1 MSRSKRFLALGAALG
16 VAAVAAGLV
25 ATRDS
30 AAQPARPG
38 EWKKVQEAVQ
48 KGLPKTA
55 IQELEPIIA
64 AALKDKAYPE
74 AIKAVCTKIALEG
87 TIQGNKPE
95 EKVVRMKAAIAVSP
109 AEMHPVMNAVLAH
122 WYWNY
127 FQQNRYRIVQ
137 RTAAG
142 DSTGDDVTT
151 WDLPRILTEVERQFD
166 RALGADQELKAAPV
180 ARYDVLLDKGTIPDE
195 YRPTMYD
202 VLAFDA
208 LGFLGAG
215 EHGLAKGQDGFEI
228 AADSP
233 VFAPTADFL
242 KWQPQTTDAG
252 SRTLKAVRL
261 YQTLLTFHQGDKNP
275 SARLDADLH
284 RLRFGHSHA
293 VGPDKDANY
302 IKALERFVA
311 ENEKHEISALA
322 RAHWARVEMNRGDRV
337 KARQIALAGKQAFP
351 QSPGGKLCDNVV
363 TEIEAR
369 HIQVHTERTW
379 ADPQPD
385 VRVTYRN
392 LARVHFRL
400 VRQDFVQR
408 LQRNVWR
415 PEQLANQQ
423 ERDQLL
429 AARPAFEFTRDLPPT
444 PDYQDRTESFPAP
457 KGVAPGFYFLI
468 ASPDA
473 DFRAE
478 NNVVSFTDVWVSD
491 LAIVT
496 RQEHGALRVGGF
508 VLKGN
513 PGTPVEGAGVQ
524 IWHRRPQG
532 GWEPGETG
540 KTDRNGM
547 YALTGKQQHGY
558 LVTAAAGK
566 DQLATAHEAYLYR
579 QDFTERAQ
587 ENTVFFTD
595 RALYRPGQMIQF
607 RGVCFRSDMAADRYA
622 ALPNRDVTVVFS
634 DANGQEIAK
643 LPVRTN
649 EHGSF
654 SGNFTAPR
662 DRLTG
667 VMTIHVPGGP
677 SGATQVS
684 VEEYKRPKFLVT
696 AEPPREPAKLGAEVK
711 VPGKAAAYTGAA
723 VGGAKVKYRVVREVR
738 YPPWFYEFCWW
749 RPVPRQ
755 PAQEIAHGTLTTEA
769 DGTFTVPFTAAPDR
783 TVPEGDEPTFR
794 YTVTAEV
801 TDTTGE
807 TRVGTQSVEV
817 GYVALRA
824 TVTAAEWLTA
834 DAPVKLNLST
844 TSLDGAGREATG
856 TVKVY
861 KLKTPERPVRGELDG
876 GFRFYPVAGKEPPP
890 DPSRPVSWALGEV
903 AHIAEFKT
911 DGKGKA
917 EVEAKLPAG
926 VYRAVVETKD
936 AFGKTVTGKAQLL
949 VLAPAA
955 DTMTAPLTNVV
966 SSPKW
971 TVEPGELF
979 TLFWGSGYESGRAF
993 VEVEHRGKTLH
1004 AFWTDAKKTQA
1015 TLTVPVTE
1023 GMRGGFTVR
1032 TTYVRE
1038 NRAYLESRHVN
1049 VPWSNKEL
1057 KVKWETFRSKLE
1069 PGKRETFTAVVTGPD
1084 AKRAAAEFAATL
1096 YDKSLDAYRPHHWR
1110 PSVGHFRHDH
1120 SRLMSQF
1127 ENVRR
1132 DLQHLAG
1139 HWPHGFHS
1147 VPLTYRGLPADL
1159 TTNYQRYEYF
1169 GYGGGAGWRSEGRV
1183 NQLGMYAE
1191 AARVMPT
1198 AGVAVPAAPA
1208 PAPPGATAGLEAL
1221 TDGAPQGAGP
1231 AKVGTDGGLGPTA
1244 PDLSKV
1250 AARTNLN
1257 ETAFFFP
1264 HLTADAD
1271 GVVRM
1276 EFTMPEALTTW
1287 RFMGIAHDRDL
1298 RSGFITDEL
1307 VTAKDLMVQPN
1318 PPRFLREGDVIEYPV
1333 KVSNTSATRQQG
1345 KVRLSVRDARTDQ
1358 PRDAELGVTVPDQA
1372 FDLPAGESKTFSW
1385 KLTVPEGAAP
1395 LTFKAVAASDRH
1407 SDGEEGVVPVLSKK
1421 VLVTESLPLPIRNA
1435 GQKDFDFARLRQSAG
1450 STSIR
1455 HQSFTIQMVSQPAW
1469 YAVMA
1474 LPYLMEYPHEC
1485 SEQTF
1490 NRLYA
1495 NGLARHIGNSDPR
1508 IRRVFDLWKGTPA
1521 LDSPLQKNADLKAVM
1536 LEETP
1541 WVRQAVKEGQ
1551 ARQNVGILFDANR
1564 LDAETAR
1571 LNRRMAELQY
1581 PDGMWPWFP
1590 GGRPNEYMTLY
1601 ITTGYGRMRHLGVKQ
1616 DVAPAVKAV
1625 TALDRWMDE
1634 NYRAI
1639 LRGGHPNDNHLSTTV
1654 ALYLYGRSFF
1664 LQDRPVANEH
1674 RAAWAYWVGQ
1684 AKQYWLQLAHRQ
1696 SQAHIAVALKRVNDL
1711 PAARGIM
1718 ASIKERS
1725 VSNEETGMFWRDLE
1739 LQQFW
1744 FRAPIETQ
1752 AMMIEAFD
1760 EVMNDQTAVEEC
1772 KVWLLKQKQTQ
1783 DWKTTKATADAVY
1796 ALLLRGEN
1804 LLKSDALVEV
1814 TVGNRRIEPT
1824 KVEAGTGFFEERFL
1838 RTEVQPSMSAITL
1851 NKKDAGVS
1859 WGSAHWTYLEDIE
1872 KVSVAA
1878 DGPLKLEKRLFLKSY
1893 TKQGPRIDPFAK
1905 APLGIGDEV
1914 VVRMV
1919 LRTDRD
1925 MEYVHLKDHRGSG
1938 TEPVNVM
1945 SRYRFQDGLAYYE
1958 STKDTATHF
1967 FVDYLPKGNYVFE
1980 YPVRVQHRGTYSTG
1994 FAAIQC
2000 LYAPEFNSHSESL
2013 TLEAR

>member
-1 MSRSKRFLALGAALG
+1 MPRSKRLLAVGAALCA
-16 VAAVAAGLV
+16 AAVAAGLI
-25 ATRDS
+25 ATRDT
-30 AAQPARPG
+30 AAQPRP
-38 EWKKVQEAVQ
+38 EQWKKVQDAVN

-64 AALKDKAYPE
+64 AAIKEKAYPE
-74 AIKAVCTKIALEG
+74 AVKAVCTKINLEG
-87 TIQGNKPE
+87 NIQGNKPE
-95 EKVVRMKAAIAVSP
+95 EKIVRLKAAIAVSP

-122 WYWNY
+122 WYWHY
-127 FQQNRYRIVQ
+127 FQQHRYRIVQ

-142 DSTGDDVTT
+142 DTTGDDVTT

-166 RALGADQELKAAPV
+166 RALAADKQLKATPV
-180 ARYDVLLDKGTIPDE
+180 AQYDILLQKGTIPDQ
-195 YRPTMYD
+195 YRPTLYD
-202 VLAFDA
+202 ILAFDA
-208 LGFLGAG
+208 LGFLAAG
-215 EHGLAKGQDGFEI
+215 EHGLTKGEDSFEI

-252 SRTLKAVRL
+252 SRTLKAIKL
-261 YQTLLTFHQGDKNP
+261 YQTLLAFHAGDENP
-275 SARLDADLH
+275 SARLDTDLH
-284 RLRFGHSHA
+284 RLRFGHSRA
-293 VGPDKDANY
+293 VGADKDANY
-302 IKALERFVA
+302 ITALTRFA
-311 ENEKHEISALA
+311 TDHANHELSAMARSMWA
-322 RAHWARVEMNRGDRV
+322 RAEMNRGDRV
-337 KARQIALAGKQAFP
+337 KARQVALAGKQAFP
-351 QSPGGKLCDNVV
+351 DSPGGKLCHNVILEVEAKHLQAV
-363 TEIEAR
+363 TER
-369 HIQVHTERTW
+369 VW

-385 VRVTYRN
+385 IRVTYRN
-392 LARVHFRL
+392 LTRVHFRL
-400 VRQDFVQR
+400 VKDDFTARLRRQQ
-408 LQRNVWR
+408 WR
-415 PEQLANQQ
+415 PEQLVNLE
-423 ERDQLL
+423 ERHALL
-429 AARPAFEFTRDLPPT
+429 AKRPDHEFSRDLPPT
-444 PDYQDRTESFPAP
+444 PDYQERTEAFPAP

-473 DFRAE
+473 DFRDN
-478 NNVVSFTDVWVSD
+478 NNVVHFADVWVSD
-491 LAIVT
+491 LAVVT
-496 RQEHGALRVGGF
+496 RQEHGTLRVGGF

-513 PGTPVEGAGVQ
+513 PGSPVENAKVQ
-524 IWHRRPQG
+524 IWHRMPQG
-532 GWEPGETG
+532 GWQAGETG
-540 KTDRNGM
+540 STDRNGM
-547 YALTGKQQHGY
+547 YALTGRHQHGC
-558 LVTAAAGK
+558 LVIASNGN
-566 DQLATAHEAYLYR
+566 DQLASAHDFYLHTNDYTPR
-579 QDFTERAQ
+579 PHEQ
-587 ENTVFFTD
+587 TVFFTD
-595 RALYRPGQMIQF
+595 RALYRPGQTIQF
-607 RGVCFRSDMAADRYA
+607 RGVCFRTDTAADKYEA
-622 ALPNRDVTVVFS
+622 IPNRDVTVVFS
-634 DANGQEIAK
+634 DVNGQEIAK

-654 SGNFTAPR
+654 SGSFTAPR

-667 VMTIHVPGGP
+667 QMTIHTPGGP
-677 SGATQVS
+677 QGATRVA

-696 AEPPREPAKLGAEVK
+696 TEAPREPAKLGAEVK
-711 VPGKAAAYTGAA
+711 VPGKATAYTGAA

-738 YPPWFYEFCWW
+738 YPVWFYEYCWW

-755 PAQEIAHGTLTTEA
+755 PAQEIAHGTLTTEP
-769 DGTFTVPFTAAPDR
+769 DGSFTVPFTAAPDKS
-783 TVPEGDEPTFR
+783 VAESDEPTFR

-824 TVTAAEWLTA
+824 TVSAAEWQTA
-834 DAPVKLNLST
+834 DAAVKLT
-844 TSLDGAGREATG
+844 VGTASLDGAGREAAG

-861 KLKTPERPVRGELDG
+861 KLKAPARPARADMQHWYRPMPLNAA
-876 GFRFYPVAGKEPPP
+876 PKP
-890 DPSRPVSWALGEV
+890 DPSKPVSWELGEV

-917 EVEAKLPAG
+917 ELDAKLPAG
-926 VYRAVVETKD
+926 IYRVIVESKD
-936 AFGKTVTGKAQLL
+936 PFGKSVTGKAQLM

-955 DTMTAPLTNVV
+955 DKLNVPVTNVV
-966 SSPKW
+966 SSPSW
-971 TVEPGELF
+971 RVEPGGIF
-979 TLFWGSGYESGRAF
+979 TLYWGTGYDSGRAF

-1004 AFWTDAKKTQA
+1004 AFWTDAAKTQS

-1023 GMRGGFTVR
+1023 NMRGGFTVR

-1038 NRAYLESRHVN
+1038 NRGYLESRHVD
-1049 VPWSNKEL
+1049 VPWTNKQFT
-1057 KVKWETFRSKLE
+1057 VKWETFRNKLE
-1069 PGKRETFTAVVTGPD
+1069 PGKRETFTAVITGPD
-1084 AKRAAAEFAATL
+1084 AKRAAAEMAATL
-1096 YDKSLDAYRPHHWR
+1096 YDKSLDAYRPHHWQTAI
-1110 PSVGHFRHDH
+1110 GNFRQDH
-1120 SRLMSQF
+1120 SRVYQQF
-1127 ENVRR
+1127 ENVPRH
-1132 DLQHLAG
+1132 LQNLVGVWGGG
-1139 HWPHGFHS
+1139 HFNVVLVYRSLPHE
-1147 VPLTYRGLPADL
+1147 L
-1159 TTNYQRYEYF
+1159 TTNYQGYDYF
-1169 GYGGGAGWRSEGRV
+1169 GQGGGAGWQAQPFAEYARSGGV
-1183 NQLGMYAE
+1183 VHGFNPGMKA
-1191 AARVMPT
+1191 MP
-1198 AGVAVPAAPA
+1198 AMAPAAP
-1208 PAPPGATAGLEAL
+1208 P
-1221 TDGAPQGAGP
+1221 GP
-1231 AKVGTDGGLGPTA
+1231 AGGMPSEAQADARGLDRQNGLADRNAAPGGPSE

-1264 HLTADAD
+1264 HLVSDAE

-1298 RSGFITDEL
+1298 RSGFLDGEL
-1307 VTAKDLMVQPN
+1307 VTAKELMVQPN
-1318 PPRFLREGDVIEYPV
+1318 PPRFLREGDVLEYPV

-1345 KVRLSVRDARTDQ
+1345 KVRLSVRDARTDKAQ
-1358 PRDAELGVTVPDQA
+1358 DAELGLAAPELA
-1372 FDLPAGESKTFSW
+1372 FDLPAGESKTFAW
-1385 KLTVPEGAAP
+1385 KLTVPEGVGP

-1421 VLVTESLPLPIRNA
+1421 VLVAESMPLPMR
-1435 GQKDFDFARLRQSAG
+1435 GPGTKDFDFARLRNSAG
-1450 STSIR
+1450 SNSIR

-1495 NGLARHIGNSDPR
+1495 NGLARHVANSDPK

-1521 LDSPLQKNADLKAVM
+1521 LDSPLEKNADLKSVL

-1551 ARQNVGILFDANR
+1551 ARKNVGILFDANR

-1571 LNRRMAELQY
+1571 LNRRMADMQY

-1590 GGRPNEYMTLY
+1590 GGRPSEYMTLY

-1634 NYRAI
+1634 RYRAI
-1639 LRGGHPNDNHLSTTV
+1639 RHKELNHLDATV
-1654 ALYLYGRSFF
+1654 AMYLYGRSFF
-1664 LQDRPVANEH
+1664 LADRPIANEH
-1674 RAAWAYWVGQ
+1674 QAAWGYWIGQ
-1684 AKQYWLQLAHRQ
+1684 AKQYWLQLGHRQ

-1711 PAARGIM
+1711 PTARGIM

-1725 VSNEETGMFWRDLE
+1725 VSNEEMGMFWRDLE

-1760 EVMNDQTAVEEC
+1760 EVMNDQQAVEDC
-1772 KVWLLKQKQTQ
+1772 KVWLIKQKQTQ

-1814 TVGNRRIEPT
+1814 TVGNRKIEPRN
-1824 KVEAGTGFFEERFL
+1824 VEAGTGFYEEKFL
-1838 RTEVQPSMSAITL
+1838 RSEVQPSMSAITL

-1872 KVSVAA
+1872 KVTVAA
-1878 DGPLKLEKRLFLKSY
+1878 DGPLKLEKRLFLKQY
-1893 TKQGPRIDPFAK
+1893 TKQGPKLDPFAK
-1905 APLGIGDEV
+1905 GPIGVGDEV
-1914 VVRMV
+1914 LVRMV

-1938 TEPVNVM
+1938 TEPVNVL

-1958 STKDTATHF
+1958 STKDAATHF

-1980 YPVRVQHRGTYSTG
+1980 YPVRVQHRGVYSTG

-2013 TLEAR
+2013 TLDVR

>member
-1 MSRSKRFLALGAALG
+1 MSRSKRFLTLGAVVG
-16 VAAVAAGLV
+16 VAVVAAGLV

-30 AAQPARPG
+30 AAQPPRPG
-38 EWKKVQEAVQ
+38 EWKKVDEAVK

-55 IQELEPIIA
+55 IQELEPILA

-122 WYWNY
+122 WYWHY
-127 FQQNRYRIVQ
+127 FQQNRWRIVQ

-151 WDLPRILTEVERQFD
+151 WDLPRILAEVERQFD

-202 VLAFDA
+202 VLAFDS
-208 LGFLGAG
+208 LGFLGAN
-215 EHGLAKGQDGFEI
+215 EHGLTKGQDSFEI

-233 VFAPTADFL
+233 VFAPAAEFL
-242 KWQPQTTDAG
+242 KWQPQTTDAA
-252 SRTLKAVRL
+252 SRTLKAIRL
-261 YQTLLTFHQGDKNP
+261 YQTLLTFHQNDKNP

-284 RLRFGHSHA
+284 RLRFGHTQA

-302 IKALERFVA
+302 IKALERFVT

-322 RAHWARVEMNRGDRV
+322 RAHWARVEMSRGDRV

-351 QSPGGKLCDNVV
+351 QSPGGKLCDNIVQ
-363 TEIEAR
+363 EIEAR
-369 HIQVHTERTW
+369 HVQVRTERTW

-400 VRQDFVQR
+400 VRQDFTQLLGR
-408 LQRNVWR
+408 SPWR
-415 PEQLANQQ
+415 PEQLMNPN
-423 ERDQLL
+423 ERQWL
-429 AARPAFEFTRDLPPT
+429 ATARPAFEFARDLPPT

-457 KGVAPGFYFLI
+457 KGLPPGFYFLV

-473 DFRAE
+473 DFRADG
-478 NNVVSFTDVWVSD
+478 NVVTFTDVWVSD
-491 LAIVT
+491 LAIVS
-496 RQEHGALRVGGF
+496 RYEPGSLGVGGF

-547 YALTGKQQHGY
+547 YALTGKQQHGCIV
-558 LVTAAAGK
+558 LAADGK
-566 DQLATAHEAYLYR
+566 DQLATAHDQYLYR
-579 QDFTERAQ
+579 QGDVGQVQ
-587 ENTVFFTD
+587 EHTVFFTD
-595 RALYRPGQMIQF
+595 RVLYRPGQTIQF

-622 ALPNRDVTVVFS
+622 ALPDRDVTVVLT
-634 DANGQEIAK
+634 DANGQEVAK

-654 SGNFTAPR
+654 SGSFTAPR

-667 VMTIHVPGGP
+667 VMTLRVPTGP
-677 SGATQVS
+677 TGATQIS

-696 AEPPREPAKLGAEVK
+696 TESPREPAKLGAEVK
-711 VPGKAAAYTGAA
+711 VPGKATAYTGASI
-723 VGGAKVKYRVVREVR
+723 GGAKVKYRVVREVR

-749 RPVPRQ
+749 RPVPQ
-755 PAQEIAHGTLTTEA
+755 TPAQEIAHGTLTTEA

-824 TVTAAEWLTA
+824 TVGAAEWLTA
-834 DAPVKLNLST
+834 DAPVKLNIGT

-876 GFRFYPVAGKEPPP
+876 GFRPYPVAAGKEPPP

-903 AHIAEFKT
+903 AHVAEFKT

-917 EVEAKLPAG
+917 EAEAKLPAG
-926 VYRAVVETKD
+926 VYRVVVETKD

-955 DTMTAPLTNVV
+955 DAMAVPLTNVV

-1023 GMRGGFTVR
+1023 EMRGGFTVR

-1038 NRAYLESRHVN
+1038 NRAYLESRPVT
-1049 VPWSNKEL
+1049 VPWSNKQL
-1057 KVKWETFRSKLE
+1057 KVKWETFRNKLE
-1069 PGKRETFTAVVTGPD
+1069 PGKRETFTLVVTGPD

-1096 YDKSLDAYRPHHWR
+1096 YDKSLDAYRPHHWH
-1110 PSVGHFRHDH
+1110 PSVGHFRHDYT
-1120 SRLMSQF
+1120 RLGSLF

-1132 DLQHLAG
+1132 DLHHLAG
-1139 HWPHGFHS
+1139 AWPHGFHT

-1169 GYGGGAGWRSEGRV
+1169 GYGGGAGWQSFDRMNRRGALVSVDNPVGA
-1183 NQLGMYAE
+1183 QIAAGMA
-1191 AARVMPT
+1191 M
-1198 AGVAVPAAPA
+1198 PAAGPV
-1208 PAPPGATAGLEAL
+1208 PPGA
-1221 TDGAPQGAGP
+1221 PSP
-1231 AKVGTDGGLGPTA
+1231 VGGSPPDLRAFSRRELDAQASGRVIVEGNTITGSRVVTGA

-1264 HLTADAD
+1264 HLVADAD

-1318 PPRFLREGDVIEYPV
+1318 PPRFLREGDVIEY
-1333 KVSNTSATRQQG
+1333 
-1345 KVRLSVRDARTDQ
+1345 
-1358 PRDAELGVTVPDQA
+1358 ELGVTVRDQA
-1372 FDLPAGESKTFSW
+1372 FDLPAGESKTFAW

-1450 STSIR
+1450 SNSIR

-1485 SEQTF
+1485 TEQTF

-1521 LDSPLQKNADLKAVM
+1521 LDSPLQKNADLKAVL

-1634 NYRAI
+1634 RYRDI
-1639 LRGGHPNDNHLSTTV
+1639 LRGGRPDDNHLSPTV

-1664 LQDRPVANEH
+1664 LADRPVANEH
-1674 RAAWAYWVGQ
+1674 RDAWAYWIGQ
-1684 AKQYWLQLAHRQ
+1684 AKRYWLQLAHRQ
-1696 SQAHIAVALKRVNDL
+1696 SQAHLAVALKRVNDL

-1760 EVMNDQTAVEEC
+1760 EVMNDQTAVEDC

-1838 RTEVQPSMSAITL
+1838 RTEVQPSMAAITL
-1851 NKKDAGVS
+1851 NKKDKGVS
-1859 WGSAHWTYLEDIE
+1859 WGSAHWSYLEDLD
-1872 KVSVAA
+1872 KVTAAA

-1905 APLGIGDEV
+1905 APLGVGDEV
-1914 VVRMV
+1914 VVRVV

-1938 TEPVNVM
+1938 TEPVNVL

-1980 YPVRVQHRGTYSTG
+1980 YPVRVQHRGTYNTG